1 MLYAEIFGGRGKKGR
16 ETSQVAVCQVR
27 LRDAEFTFMH
37 KHVTENTSPH
47 NAYAEVLIETL
58 SLHIHV

>member
-16 ETSQVAVCQVR
+16 ETSQVAVSQVR
-27 LRDAEFTFMH
+27 LRDAEFSNH
-37 KHVTENTSPH
+37 RGVTENTSPH